1 MQACLSSPSVV
12 ENSREQRDHGGMQ
25 KSGHYKLEEENHIKE
40 TDASPR
46 TVYGVQREQS

>member
-1 MQACLSSPSVV
+1 MQACLSSPSMVK
-12 ENSREQRDHGGMQ
+12 NSRAQRDH
-25 KSGHYKLEEENHIKE
+25 SGTQRSGRYKLEEENYIKK

>member
-1 MQACLSSPSVV
+1 MVK
-12 ENSREQRDHGGMQ
+12 NSRAQRDH
-25 KSGHYKLEEENHIKE
+25 SGTQRSGRYKLEEENYIKK